1 MYEQHFGLREAPF
14 RLTPDTGFFFA
25 WRTHQEALNVLQVAL
40 AAGEGFIKITGEVGT
55 GKTLLCRKLLAAG
68 GDNQVTA
75 WLPNAQLEPEA
86 LREALAAELG
96 IAAPRELGQYGQLK
110 IIHDRL
116 IDIAT
121 RGGRTVVCLDEA
133 QTMPDHTL
141 EALRLLSNLETEKHK
156 LMTVILFGQPE
167 LDQRLAQD
175 GLRQLRSRIGFS
187 YRLQPL
193 DLDGVRNYVAHRLH
207 VAGCTRAATLFRPAA
222 LRALHRGSRGI
233 ARLVNILAHKALLAA
248 YGEAAATVEA
258 KHVHRA
264 VADTEDAS
272 PVPRLRWL
280 PFGSMLAL
288 GPSILGALDWWMSP
302 K

>member
-1 MYEQHFGLREAPF
+1 
-14 RLTPDTGFFFA
+14 
-25 WRTHQEALNVLQVAL
+25 
-40 AAGEGFIKITGEVGT
+40 
-55 GKTLLCRKLLAAG
+55 
-68 GDNQVTA
+68 
-75 WLPNAQLEPEA
+75 
-86 LREALAAELG
+86 
-96 IAAPRELGQYGQLK
+96 
-110 IIHDRL
+110 
-116 IDIAT
+116 
-121 RGGRTVVCLDEA
+121 LDEA

-141 EALRLLSNLETEKHK
+141 EALRLLSNLETEKQK

-258 KHVHRA
+258 KHVRRA

-288 GPSILGALDWWMSP
+288 GPSMLGALDWWMGP